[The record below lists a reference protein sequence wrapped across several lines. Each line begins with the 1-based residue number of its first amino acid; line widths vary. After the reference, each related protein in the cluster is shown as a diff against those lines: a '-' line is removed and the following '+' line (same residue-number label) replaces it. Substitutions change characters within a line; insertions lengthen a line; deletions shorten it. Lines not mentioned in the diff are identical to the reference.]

1 MEKVE
6 EEEEEEEEGREG
18 VKLERVRRKGDSFS
32 SDGQER
38 KKKI

>member
-1 MEKVE
+1 MERVE
-6 EEEEEEEEGREG
+6 EEEGEERESM
-18 VKLERVRRKGDSFS
+18 KLERVRRKGDSFS